1 MRKLMLLLPMVALM
15 LGAAGPAFA
24 RDVAVTTGGNAEL
37 DAVAQEI
44 AGETNA
50 VGGNAATAH
59 AEADAGDDA
68 VAVAHVHQS
77 QDIFVVQ
84 SNVVGNGWGWHGWV
98 WNGWTWV
105 WVF

>member
-1 MRKLMLLLPMVALM
+1 MRKLMVLVAMLALM
-15 LGAAGPAFA
+15 LAAAAPAFA
-24 RDVAVTTGGNAEL
+24 QDVTVTTGDNTEFN
-37 DAVAQEI
+37 AVAQNI
-44 AGETNA
+44 AGEINA
-50 VGGNAATAH
+50 VGVNAANAD
-59 AEADAGDDA
+59 ADADAGDDA